1 LQDQAARLHAFTAA
15 SPAASPADIA
25 YSLATTRS
33 LFDHRAAIVAA
44 SREDLLHGLDALA
57 AGQPATNV
65 VTGTAHGT
73 GTLAFLFTGQGSQHP
88 GMGAGLHA
96 TYPAFAAALD
106 EACAALD
113 AHLDQPLHDIMFA
126 AAGTPQAALL
136 DRTGYT
142 QPALF
147 ALQTALFQLLASW
160 GIRPG
165 YLAGHS
171 IGELSAACAA
181 GVLSLP
187 DAATLVAARAR
198 LMQALPPGGAMTAIA
213 ATETEIQ
220 ASLDDYPGVS
230 IAAINGPASIVITG
244 DQDAV
249 DAVTAHW
256 HAEGRRTHPL
266 TVSHAFHSARMDP
279 ILDDFAA
286 IAGTLTYHPPQIP
299 IISNLTGQP
308 ATGGQLTTPDYWVQ
322 HARHTVRF
330 HDTITW
336 LHDNATTAYLEL
348 GPDATLTAMA
358 TDCLTATP
366 QPADTTECVPTMKR
380 RRAEPHN
387 LITALAHLHTHGIP
401 VNWEALSAGRPAQ
414 RVDLPT
420 YPFQHQH
427 YWLQPPAKHAAEGT
441 DGGPVSRETQFW
453 DAVENENLEAL
464 AEVLEIDG
472 DQQHALGTVLPTMS
486 AWRRQDRWRYRIA
499 WKPAAVPT
507 GPSLEG
513 TWLAIVPTSEND
525 SELVAGA
532 VSALA
537 EREARVV
544 RVLAAPTDTD
554 RGVLA
559 KRLRD
564 ALADEPV
571 MGGSSARGVLSLLA
585 LDEAGQPGRSVVS
598 TGLALTVALIQ
609 ALGDAGI
616 EAPLWAATRG
626 AVSVGPTD
634 RLVSPVQAEVW
645 GLGQVMAAE
654 DPQRWGGLVDLPEAL
669 DERARALLAGV
680 LASTGGENQVA
691 LRASGVF
698 VRRLVRSPAGQM
710 TWKPRGTVLVT
721 GATTVL
727 GSYAAR
733 WLAGHGAEHLLLATP
748 EGDAAPGIL
757 DLTAELAGSGV
768 PVTVAACD
776 LADQRALAG
785 LLAAVTAEY
794 PLTAIVHA
802 EQARQDGPAGP
813 PDIALIDQE
822 LESIM
827 RAATNLDALTREREL
842 SEFVLFSS
850 VSGALGIPGHANH
863 APGHAFINALA
874 HQRRAQG
881 LPATSVAW
889 GPCAGDTASGAAA
902 GKPLPGLRPV
912 MPAVAMTAL
921 GRLPEADTSLIVAD
935 ISWKCLTE
943 QVTTGSGRLFRD
955 LPDAQEVTAPAE
967 PGPDDGA
974 ANGSLLRQRLSAATA
989 QEQEGIF
996 LELIRA
1002 HAADL
1007 LGHES
1012 PEAIHPQDNFIE
1024 LGFSSFTALEMNKR
1038 LTAVTGYQV
1047 PAIAVYEHPTPAAL
1061 AHYLRMELA
1070 EGNEPDSADGVRL
1083 TEQS

>member
-1 LQDQAARLHAFTAA
+1 
-15 SPAASPADIA
+15 
-25 YSLATTRS
+25 
-33 LFDHRAAIVAA
+33 
-44 SREDLLHGLDALA
+44 
-57 AGQPATNV
+57 
-65 VTGTAHGT
+65 
-73 GTLAFLFTGQGSQHP
+73 
-88 GMGAGLHA
+88 
-96 TYPAFAAALD
+96 
-106 EACAALD
+106 
-113 AHLDQPLHDIMFA
+113 
-126 AAGTPQAALL
+126 
-136 DRTGYT
+136 
-142 QPALF
+142 
-147 ALQTALFQLLASW
+147 
-160 GIRPG
+160 
-165 YLAGHS
+165 
-171 IGELSAACAA
+171 
-181 GVLSLP
+181 
-187 DAATLVAARAR
+187 
-198 LMQALPPGGAMTAIA
+198 
-213 ATETEIQ
+213 
-220 ASLDDYPGVS
+220 
-230 IAAINGPASIVITG
+230 
-244 DQDAV
+244 
-249 DAVTAHW
+249 
-256 HAEGRRTHPL
+256 
-266 TVSHAFHSARMDP
+266 
-279 ILDDFAA
+279 
-286 IAGTLTYHPPQIP
+286 
-299 IISNLTGQP
+299 
-308 ATGGQLTTPDYWVQ
+308 YWVQ

-358 TDCLTATP
+358 TDCLTTTP

-401 VNWEALSAGRPAQ
+401 VDWTALPAAPGRH
-414 RVDLPT
+414 RVPLPT

-989 QEQEGIF
+989 QEQEGI
-996 LELIRA
+996 
-1002 HAADL
+1002 
-1007 LGHES
+1007 
-1012 PEAIHPQDNFIE
+1012 
-1024 LGFSSFTALEMNKR
+1024 
-1038 LTAVTGYQV
+1038 
-1047 PAIAVYEHPTPAAL
+1047 
-1061 AHYLRMELA
+1061 
-1070 EGNEPDSADGVRL
+1070 
-1083 TEQS
+1083 